1 MGVWPPEVG
10 LQGQASNHLMR
21 LCLRGVV
28 VSDEEKAAPK
38 LSGVSKEDERKRT
51 VDEASKWVETLSKGV
66 AVGSTLMSSG
76 ETCLRPE
83 RQPVYRRH
91 DLWTGFSTERGN
103 LSFRCEG
110 YEAQIILGLIKPNAE
125 YRGGAT
131 RSSDEAPVMGVER
144 RGRIILSV
152 GRSQPG

>member
-38 LSGVSKEDERKRT
+38 LSGVSNEDERKRT

-66 AVGSTLMSSG
+66 AVGSALMSSG

-91 DLWTGFSTERGN
+91 DLWTGFGTERGN

-110 YEAQIILGLIKPNAE
+110 
-125 YRGGAT
+125 
-131 RSSDEAPVMGVER
+131 
-144 RGRIILSV
+144 
-152 GRSQPG
+152 